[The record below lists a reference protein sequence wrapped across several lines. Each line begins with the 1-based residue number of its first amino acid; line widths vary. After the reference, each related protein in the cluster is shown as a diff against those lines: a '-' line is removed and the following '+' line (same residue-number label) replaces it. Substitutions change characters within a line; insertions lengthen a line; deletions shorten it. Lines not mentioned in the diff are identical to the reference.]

1 MSQPNPY
8 DQQQAATLQ
17 HPPQAQPQA
26 TDSFATTPTDIK
38 IVSQN
43 VQGLKNEEKLEYLAR
58 IISKHHIKA
67 YLIQETH
74 LAGDFTMQISGGHT
88 IIHHGPDSQP
98 TSGAKG
104 GVAIILCPEWYHY
117 WQKSGSIQKRIP
129 AADTAR
135 LLAIELK
142 IPTQNCKNK
151 EKRNKVI
158 TLVTSYHPHSG
169 YTDEETDFFNQQI
182 ADLYTSIP
190 DNNIVIMGADINAS
204 IGSRTSNNNE
214 RDNNPNIE
222 ETIALSPQD
231 LLIGPCANPRIN
243 HKGHLYIDL
252 LSQLD
257 LRAASTYFQN
267 ESGYDT
273 WINPATQE
281 KYQLDHFLIPRKH
294 FKLVKNVKKTFYGT
308 TSDHLAIQI
317 SLNLTKGKYKNFTPA
332 KTKSRYRIDNT
343 ILRGDGKSS
352 FQTKVCDFLKLKN
365 SPTPDTFEEFEI
377 FLVEAAKQCAEI
389 EIVARKDWFA
399 DNELELLLKIE
410 IRNRTQKK
418 YDQETSAEN
427 RTLLQAARK
436 NLRKAVRK
444 AKATWMKH
452 YADKCRRNNFN
463 HAPKATWDIVRNMI
477 KGFQGH
483 FKNKAPKQFKNP
495 EGITGTDDHANADT
509 IQQYYQ
515 GVYSQ
520 QVNIDQSEINKL
532 FQHQFN
538 YELGDPPTY
547 QEVSQ
552 AIKRTASEKSPGQTA
567 ITTDMLKNLPPEA
580 FLFLTRIIQQY
591 WTNPECDFT
600 PWHIVLL
607 SIIYKGKGDTKD
619 PKNWRPVCLKETSA
633 KILSSIVSK
642 RLLKQIKI
650 VGAPTQFGHV
660 GCQEALHTI
669 RNILTTRRH
678 HGKETYV
685 LFVDLVKAFDTV
697 DHEVLFQIL
706 AKYGIPPALITVL
719 KKMYRDC
726 KIKFTIGKEERF
738 INYLNGVYQG
748 DNASAVLFLFL
759 MLAATD
765 SFADSFAHQNKAIYH
780 YFPSN
785 KNPDKQK
792 GRLTRQPTQSKG
804 NTVEVDN
811 LLYVDDGAFVCTT
824 MESLTNLTQ
833 ALFTHLAK
841 FGLRMHVGTA
851 AEKSKSVAM
860 HFPATLKETQEQ
872 NKNKKILPDIQLNSN
887 TNLIHFAQEFKYLG
901 SIISNDL
908 KEDNE
913 IKARI
918 RKAWSVIGA
927 MKFILR
933 NKDVD
938 LNTKIFLYTTAPLQA
953 LLWGAESWS
962 LSKTNLN
969 ALNVFHH
976 SAIRWILGIKMSEV
990 RGKKIK
996 NIEIRK
1002 KFGSLQD
1009 IDYYVK
1015 KRAWTYS
1022 GKIVRQQEDSL
1033 PKKLLGS
1040 WLQCPRKQGHPQKS
1054 SRSLYVAMLRS
1065 VIPDQISPE
1074 GKFNNFFNLAKD
1086 ESIWEQKMEE
1096 YTNKLKSQME
1106 SETNENS
1113 NENNNDEPDENEEE
1127 E

>member
-1 MSQPNPY
+1 M
-8 DQQQAATLQ
+8 
-17 HPPQAQPQA
+17 
-26 TDSFATTPTDIK
+26 
-38 IVSQN
+38 V
-43 VQGLKNEEKLEYLAR
+43 R
-58 IISKHHIKA
+58 
-67 YLIQETH
+67 
-74 LAGDFTMQISGGHT
+74 
-88 IIHHGPDSQP
+88 
-98 TSGAKG
+98 
-104 GVAIILCPEWYHY
+104 YHY
-117 WQKSGSIQKRIP
+117 WQKSGSFQKRIP

-135 LLAIELK
+135 LLAIDLK
-142 IPTQNCKNK
+142 IPTETCKKK
-151 EKRNKVI
+151 EKKSKII

-169 YTDEETDFFNQQI
+169 YTDEETDLFNQQI

-190 DNNIVIMGADINAS
+190 DNNIIVMGADINAS
-204 IGSRTSNNNE
+204 IGSRTSNNDE
-214 RDNNPNIE
+214 RDNNPNNNIE
-222 ETIALSPQD
+222 ETTALSPQD
-231 LLIGPCANPRIN
+231 LLIGPCANPRTN

-267 ESGYDT
+267 DSGYDT

-294 FKLVKNVKKTFYGT
+294 FKLVKNVKKIFHGT

-317 SLNLTKGKYKNFTPA
+317 SLNLRKGKYKNFTAA
-332 KTKSRYRIDNT
+332 KIKSRYRIDNT

-352 FQTKVCDFLKLKN
+352 FQTKVCEFLNLKN

-377 FLVEAAKQCAEI
+377 FLVDAAKECAEI

-410 IRNRTQKK
+410 IRNRAQKT
-418 YDQETSAEN
+418 YDQETNAEN
-427 RTLLQAARK
+427 KARLQAARK
-436 NLRKAVRK
+436 SLRKAVRK
-444 AKATWMKH
+444 AKTKWMKH

-463 HAPKATWDIVRNMI
+463 HAPKATWDIVRDMM

-495 EGITGTDDHANADT
+495 EGIIGTDDHANADI

-520 QVNIDQSEINKL
+520 EVNIDQSEINKL

-538 YELGDPPTY
+538 YELGDLPTY

-567 ITTDMLKNLPPEA
+567 ITTDMLKNLPLEA
-580 FLFLTRIIQQY
+580 FTFLTKIIQEY
-591 WTNPECDFT
+591 WTNPDCDFA

-642 RLLKQIKI
+642 RLLKQIKKI
-650 VGAPTQFGHV
+650 GAPTQFGHI

-685 LFVDLVKAFDTV
+685 LFVDLIKAFDTV

-706 AKYGIPPALITVL
+706 AKYGIPPALITVI
-719 KKMYRDC
+719 KKMYKDC
-726 KIKFTIGKEERF
+726 RIKFTIGKEERF
-738 INYLNGVYQG
+738 IEYLNGVYQG
-748 DNASAVLFLFL
+748 DNASAILFLFL

-765 SFADSFAHQNKAIYH
+765 SFTHSFTHQDKATYH

-804 NTVEVDN
+804 DTVQIDN

-824 MESLTNLTQ
+824 LESLTSLAQ
-833 ALFTHLAK
+833 ALFSHLAK
-841 FGLRMHVGTA
+841 FGLKMHVGTA

-860 HFPATLKETQEQ
+860 YFPATLKKTQEQ
-872 NKNKKILPDIQLNSN
+872 NKIKSLLPDIKLNNN
-887 TNLIHFAQEFKYLG
+887 TNLIHFVQDFKYLG

-908 KEDNE
+908 KEDTE

-918 RKAWSVIGA
+918 KKAWGVIGA
-927 MKFILR
+927 MKFVLK

-990 RGKKIK
+990 REKKIK
-996 NIEIRK
+996 NIDIRK
-1002 KFGSLQD
+1002 KIGSLQD

-1015 KRAWTYS
+1015 KRAWTYI

-1074 GKFNNFFNLAKD
+1074 GKFNNFFQLAKD
-1086 ESIWEQKMEE
+1086 ENIWEQKMEE

-1106 SETNENS
+1106 NETNENS
-1113 NENNNDEPDENEEE
+1113 DQNNNDEPDVNEEE